1 MDARTRSL
9 IETLHRTSRK
19 WVLALTGGGVEAA
32 GLLFSVPGGSRTVLE
47 VIVPYDE
54 HALVEYLGHVPAQF
68 CSAATSRE
76 MAARAYAR
84 ASWLAPG
91 EAVIGLGCTA
101 SLATDR
107 PKRGDHRFHLVLQT
121 DSRIT
126 TYTLTLHKGA
136 RDREAEEAVLDMILL
151 NALAEAAGIA
161 ERVPVPLLA
170 DEAVQVEASATDL
183 ILALLHDEV
192 ATVCA
197 EMDGRLTRDAARPV
211 ALLPGSFN
219 PLHEG
224 HLCLADIA
232 TAEVHG
238 PVAFELSVTNVDK
251 PPLPHAE
258 VRRRLQPFAWRAPVW
273 LTRAPTFVEKA
284 SLFPGV
290 VFVVGADTAE
300 RIVAPRYYQES
311 EARMLEALEHVRI
324 QGCRF
329 LVAGR
334 EDRQGR
340 FLGPDDLA
348 IPDAYRGL
356 FQGIPRSKFDVRISS
371 TALREQA
378 TGSRPFACASDD
390 V

>member
-1 MDARTRSL
+1 MEPRIRGLVEA
-9 IETLHRTSRK
+9 IHRTARK
-19 WVLALTGGGVEAA
+19 CVLAMTGGGAEAA
-32 GLLFSVPGGSRTVLE
+32 GLLLSVPGGSRTVLE
-47 VIVPYDE
+47 VVVPYDE
-54 HALVEYLGHVPAQF
+54 RALVEYLGRVPEQF
-68 CSAATSRE
+68 CSAATTRE
-76 MAARAYAR
+76 MADRAYAR
-84 ASWLAPG
+84 VGWLAAG

-107 PKRGDHRFHLVLQT
+107 PKRGDHRFHVAVRT
-121 DSRIT
+121 GDRIT
-126 TYTLTLHKGA
+126 TYSLTLQKGA
-136 RDREAEEAVLDMILL
+136 RDREAEEAILDAILL
-151 NALAEAAGIA
+151 NALTEAMDIA
-161 ERVPVPLLA
+161 ERVPLALLP
-170 DEAVQVEASATDL
+170 DEAVQVEASATDPVH
-183 ILALLHDEV
+183 ALLRNEV

-197 EMDGRLTRDAARPV
+197 EIDGRLTRDASRPA

-219 PLHEG
+219 PVHEG
-224 HLCLADIA
+224 HLRLASVA
-232 TAEVHG
+232 AAELGG

-251 PPLPHAE
+251 PPLVHE
-258 VRRRLQPFAWRAPVW
+258 EIRRRLQPFAWRAPVW

-311 EARMLEALEHVRI
+311 EARLLEALEQIRV

-356 FQGIPRSKFDVRISS
+356 FQAIPRSKFDVRISS
-371 TALREQA
+371 TALRERESNSASSGEPQA
-378 TGSRPFACASDD
+378 TA
-390 V
+390 